1 MIKILFFSEVT
12 ASLTFSEREGLI
24 NDEKTHF
31 FFFGKHIFMYTYEIE
46 VFMFRETI
54 FGIS

>member
-1 MIKILFFSEVT
+1 MMRK
-12 ASLTFSEREGLI
+12 LI
-24 NDEKTHF
+24 F

-46 VFMFRETI
+46 VFMFRETV